1 MTAGPQGGPATGY
14 DEREVVLAGTHSE
27 MTGAPSA
34 SCAQQ
39 ACKAFAVEARDDVD
53 AWMILE
59 AYCCNRLETGRI
71 VYVYV
76 DLR

>member
-27 MTGAPSA
+27 MIDAPSA
-34 SCAQQ
+34 FCAQQ

-53 AWMILE
+53 A
-59 AYCCNRLETGRI
+59 
-71 VYVYV
+71 
-76 DLR
+76 